1 MMNQTNNAWDS
12 NLTKVS
18 SMGEISKLMPALTPR
33 EEVQPEPVQEEKKM
47 SKRESIKAALEYS
60 IAHPSETLVNV
71 AKMYGITT
79 SDIYNARHLHK
90 KRLLKGAKKVKSAPS
105 TWKQAS
111 VSTSA
116 EPVKQDVVNHP
127 AHYKTGGIE
136 CIDAIAAITKD
147 LRGLEA
153 VCTANALKYLWR
165 WKKKGGVESLKK
177 ANWYILKLVNS
188 LEGTSD
194 GEET

>member
-1 MMNQTNNAWDS
+1 MNQTNNAWDS

-60 IAHPSETLVNV
+60 IAHPSETLVSV

-116 EPVKQDVVNHP
+116 EPIKQDVVNHP

-136 CIDAIAAITKD
+136 TIDFIEAKGLTYNLGNVVKYITRAGVKNKATHIEDLEKAAWYLNREIAN
-147 LRGLEA
+147 L
-153 VCTANALKYLWR
+153 
-165 WKKKGGVESLKK
+165 KGG
-177 ANWYILKLVNS
+177 A
-188 LEGTSD
+188 
-194 GEET
+194 

>member
-1 MMNQTNNAWDS
+1 
-12 NLTKVS
+12 
-18 SMGEISKLMPALTPR
+18 
-33 EEVQPEPVQEEKKM
+33 M
-47 SKRESIKAALEYS
+47 SKKETTRAALEYS
-60 IAHPSETLVNV
+60 IAHPSESLVDV
-71 AKMYGITT
+71 AKMYGI
-79 SDIYNARHLHK
+79 SAADMYNARYWHK
-90 KRLLKGAKKVKSAPS
+90 KRLLKGAKKTKAPS
-105 TWKQAS
+105 PWKQAS

-127 AHYKTGGIE
+127 AHYKTNGLE
-136 CIDAIAAITKD
+136 CIDAIAAVTKD

-177 ANWYILKLVNS
+177 ANWYIIKLVNS
-188 LEGTSD
+188 LEGTKD

>member
-1 MMNQTNNAWDS
+1 MNQTNNAWDS

-33 EEVQPEPVQEEKKM
+33 EEVQSEPVQESKM

-60 IAHPSETLVNV
+60 IAHPSETLVSV

-90 KRLLKGAKKVKSAPS
+90 KRLLKGAKKTPAK
-105 TWKQAS
+105 WKQES

-136 CIDAIAAITKD
+136 TIDFIEAKQLTYNLGNVVKYITRAGVKNKATHIEDLEKAAW
-147 LRGLEA
+147 
-153 VCTANALKYLWR
+153 YLNR
-165 WKKKGGVESLKK
+165 EINNLKGG
-177 ANWYILKLVNS
+177 A
-188 LEGTSD
+188 
-194 GEET
+194 